1 MGALEVG
8 NVTQS
13 LKTKP
18 TLSIETC
25 QVADGWATDYTHKGK
40 HGVVNGGATGYT
52 HTQKLTWCS

>member
-18 TLSIETC
+18 ALSIETC

-40 HGVVNGGATGYT
+40 HGVVNGRATGYT
-52 HTQKLTWCS
+52 HKS